1 MITRRLLLLLA
12 GLVAGL
18 LLSLAPDARSGRPS
32 SPAQLLEL
40 SEALEQLSARV
51 LRSTVHIHVDFTAG
65 GQRSASTGTGFVVD
79 AIQGL
84 VVTNN
89 HVVNPPQEG
98 DEEATNVFVKVTLG
112 DGRVFPA
119 EVVASDPRTDIG
131 VLRIPEGAAR
141 RQLAWGDSDA
151 LRPGTMVMAV
161 GNPLGLVG
169 TTSVGVISGLNRS
182 VGILRGGYED
192 FLQHD
197 AVIDQGSSG
206 GPLVNMRGE
215 LVGVN
220 TAISPDSQYKAARGQ
235 HSWNGV
241 SWSVPARLARKV
253 AEDLVEFGKVR
264 RGYLG
269 VQTTENDVSAAVAK
283 RTGMARPYGAQ
294 VDRVEPNTPA
304 AAAGLK
310 RGDIILSVDG
320 HEVTGRASLRA
331 RISAYSPG
339 DVVQVEI
346 WRNKAALELQV
357 ELTLLPQ
364 DLGG

>member
-1 MITRRLLLLLA
+1 MTTTRPILLLLV

-18 LLSLAPDARSGRPS
+18 ALSLAPEARSGRPAE
-32 SPAQLLEL
+32 PAQLLEL
-40 SEALEQLSARV
+40 SDALEELSAQV
-51 LRSTVHIHVDFTAG
+51 LRSTVHIFVESQVDG
-65 GQRSASTGTGFVVD
+65 RKSGSSGTGFVVD

-89 HVVNPPQEG
+89 HVVNPPHEG
-98 DEEATNVFVKVTLG
+98 DQDPSKVFVKVTLA

-119 EVVASDPRTDIG
+119 EIVARDELTDIA
-131 VLRIPEGAAR
+131 VVRIPEGAAR
-141 RQLAWGDSDA
+141 RQLSWGDSDQ

-169 TTSVGVISGLNRS
+169 TTSTGVISGLNRS
-182 VGILRGGYED
+182 VGILRGDGYED

-220 TAISPDSQYKAARGQ
+220 TAISPDQQRKAQMGM

-241 SWSVPARLARKV
+241 SFSVPSRLARKV
-253 AEDLVEFGKVR
+253 AEDLVEFGEVR

-269 VQTTENDVSAAVAK
+269 VDTEDLDASRAK
-283 RTGMARPYGAQ
+283 RSGLPRPFGAYIKE
-294 VDRVEPNTPA
+294 VMPDTPA
-304 AAAGLK
+304 AGAGLK
-310 RGDIILSVDG
+310 VGDILLEVDG
-320 HEVTGRASLRA
+320 REVLGPSSLRS

-339 DVVQVEI
+339 DLARIKI
-346 WRNKAALELQV
+346 WRNKAAIELQV
-357 ELTLLPQ
+357 ELAIKPKK
-364 DLGG
+364 G

>member
-1 MITRRLLLLLA
+1 MTVRPLLLLLA

-18 LLSLAPDARSGRPS
+18 ALSLAPEARSGRPA
-32 SPAQLLEL
+32 SPAQLLEFSDALEDL
-40 SEALEQLSARV
+40 SEKV
-51 LRSTVHIHVDFTAG
+51 LRSTVHIRVDYKLAG
-65 GQRSASTGTGFVVD
+65 QKSAGTGTGFVID
-79 AIQGL
+79 AIRGL

-89 HVVNPPQEG
+89 HVVNPGVEAG
-98 DEEATNVFVKVTLG
+98 GEATDVFAKVTLH
-112 DGRVFPA
+112 DGREFPA
-119 EVVASDPRTDIG
+119 EIVAADPRTDIA
-131 VLRIPEGAAR
+131 VLNIPEGAAR
-141 RQLAWGDSDA
+141 RQLAWGDSDE

-169 TTSVGVISGLNRS
+169 TTSIGVISGLNRS
-182 VGILRGGYED
+182 VGILKGGYED

-220 TAISPDSQYKAARGQ
+220 TAISPDSQLKAARGQ
-235 HSWNGV
+235 RSWNGV
-241 SWSVPARLARKV
+241 SWAVPERLARKV
-253 AEDLVEFGKVR
+253 ANDLIAHQEVR

-269 VQTTENDVSAAVAK
+269 VDKTDELSSALAK
-283 RTGMARPYGAQ
+283 RAGLPRPYGAYVTGV
-294 VDRVEPNTPA
+294 VDDSPA

-310 RGDIILSVDG
+310 RGDIILAVDG
-320 HEVTGRASLRA
+320 YDILGWESLRA

-339 DVVQVEI
+339 DRVKVKI

-357 ELTLLPQ
+357 ELDLLK
-364 DLGG
+364 